1 MILSPNATNNLDNHN
16 QSACTMVNVPMTNLA
31 SINVVKILALYP
43 TLAEPMPS
51 VTLEYTDL
59 FALVRL
65 DGWEILK

>member
-1 MILSPNATNNLDNHN
+1 
-16 QSACTMVNVPMTNLA
+16 MVNVPMTNLA